1 MSTRLQLE
9 ILRAQQAKA
18 AGASQAA
25 ARATTTVSPTVS
37 VVDVVGLQ
45 TALDAK
51 ASLDHAHAIAGVTGL
66 QAALDAKAASGHS
79 HDISGVTGLQ
89 AALDAKAVSG
99 HTHDIASVTGL
110 QAALDAKAAS
120 GHSHT
125 IANVTGLQTALDAKA
140 AAVHTHLPG
149 DIGQDGATNGQVL
162 TWSGSS
168 WGPATPGEGSASL
181 SSGQAFLATDVAM
194 ASANT
199 WYDGPSLSLAAGTWL
214 ILASAT
220 VGRTGTTAGSY
231 NIRISTGTTH
241 YASVQQYH
249 ASVANNWAALSCN
262 AIVTLGATT
271 TIKLQAAGT
280 VASDVLKAATPNSAS
295 GNNATGL
302 VAVKI
307 A

>member
-18 AGASQAA
+18 AGAAQAA
-25 ARATTTVSPTVS
+25 ARAITTVSPTVS
-37 VVDVVGLQ
+37 MVDVVGLQ

-66 QAALDAKAASGHS
+66 QAALDAKA
-79 HDISGVTGLQ
+79 
-89 AALDAKAVSG
+89 VSG
-99 HTHDIASVTGL
+99 HTHDTASVTGL

-120 GHSHT
+120 DHSHT

-168 WGPATPGEGSASL
+168 WGPATPGAGSASL
-181 SSGQAFLATDVAM
+181 SSGQAFLGADVAM

-199 WYDGPSLSLAAGTWL
+199 WYNGPSLSLAAGTWL
-214 ILASAT
+214 IMASAT
-220 VGRTGTTAGSY
+220 IGRTATTAGSY

-262 AIVTLGATT
+262 AVVTLVDTT
-271 TIKLQAAGT
+271 TIRLQAAGT

>member
-1 MSTRLQLE
+1 VNTRLQLE
-9 ILRAQQAKA
+9 ILKAQQGRANGA
-18 AGASQAA
+18 AQAA
-25 ARATTTVSPTVS
+25 VRAVPTVSPTVS
-37 VVDVVGLQ
+37 LVDVVGLQ
-45 TALDAK
+45 TALDSK
-51 ASLDHAHAIAGVTGL
+51 AAVSHSHDIAGVTGL
-66 QAALDAKAASGHS
+66 Q
-79 HDISGVTGLQ
+79 T
-89 AALDAKAVSG
+89 ALDAKAVSG

-120 GHSHT
+120 DHSHT
-125 IANVTGLQTALDAKA
+125 IATVTGLQTALDAKA

-168 WGPATPGEGSASL
+168 WGPATPGASSASL
-181 SSGQAFLATDVAM
+181 SNGQTFLATDVTM
-194 ASANT
+194 TSANT

-214 ILASAT
+214 IMASAT
-220 VGRTGTTAGSY
+220 IGRTGTTAGSY

-262 AIVTLGATT
+262 AIVSLGATT

-295 GNNATGL
+295 GSNATGL

>member
-18 AGASQAA
+18 AGAAQAA
-25 ARATTTVSPTVS
+25 ARAITTVSPTVS
-37 VVDVVGLQ
+37 MVDVVGLQ

-66 QAALDAKAASGHS
+66 QAALDAKA
-79 HDISGVTGLQ
+79 
-89 AALDAKAVSG
+89 VSG
-99 HTHDIASVTGL
+99 HTHDTASVTGL

-120 GHSHT
+120 DHSHT

-168 WGPATPGEGSASL
+168 WGPATPGAASASL
-181 SSGQAFLATDVAM
+181 SSGQAFLGADVAM

-199 WYDGPSLSLAAGTWL
+199 WYNGPSLSLAAGTWL
-214 ILASAT
+214 IMASAT
-220 VGRTGTTAGSY
+220 IGRTATTAGSY

-262 AIVTLGATT
+262 AVVTLVDTT
-271 TIKLQAAGT
+271 TIRLQAAGT

>member
-18 AGASQAA
+18 AGAAQAA
-25 ARATTTVSPTVS
+25 ARAITTVSPTVS
-37 VVDVVGLQ
+37 MVDVVGLQ

-51 ASLDHAHAIAGVTGL
+51 ASLDHAHAIA
-66 QAALDAKAASGHS
+66 
-79 HDISGVTGLQ
+79 GVTGLQ

-120 GHSHT
+120 DHSHT

-168 WGPATPGEGSASL
+168 WGPATPGAASASL
-181 SSGQAFLATDVAM
+181 SSGQAFLGADVAM

-199 WYDGPSLSLAAGTWL
+199 WYNGPSLSLAAGTWL
-214 ILASAT
+214 IMASAT
-220 VGRTGTTAGSY
+220 IGRTATTAGSY

-262 AIVTLGATT
+262 AVVTLVDTT
-271 TIKLQAAGT
+271 TIRLQAAGT